1 MKRNEENATYR
12 SVYKEREYGAYWYSG
27 LWRILRPLLVGLTV
41 AVIVLG
47 LIMSL
52 FNRLYRE
59 YAAPVDA
66 GDDTEIAFAIE
77 SGQSLTHYQAAQ
89 MGIMGFPARIS
100 ELRAAGYPII
110 CTMQPHVNKHGKTVK
125 HGIFTLAAEKGAA

>member
-1 MKRNEENATYR
+1 MQQNKTARNTQGI
-12 SVYKEREYGAYWYSG
+12 SDG
-27 LWRILRPLLVGLTV
+27 LNHARHDNRFSPTSQCGEIL
-41 AVIVLG
+41 
-47 LIMSL
+47 
-52 FNRLYRE
+52 
-59 YAAPVDA
+59 
-66 GDDTEIAFAIE
+66 AILQ

-125 HGIFTLAAEKGAA
+125 HGIFTLAAEKGARA